1 MDKTALPNFMQMLSI
16 SQISQLRDEVL
27 LPAKTTNRIQ
37 WIVSRELCLYRLVDY
52 RHIPEDS
59 RTQALDFE
67 LQNHSPF
74 ELTDYYVLWKE
85 GIAQVWFWD
94 KKLTSSVLDEQAVK
108 VFEIVPESILR
119 YPETDDGLKFIKTL
133 DDGFDLQLWN
143 EGVLLASQWY
153 KTIPTRNKIQ
163 QFILGVIQL
172 PDSATAIVSSEQID
186 SITILSKPLTTQH
199 WQTAKKSLVSFKGLN
214 IESLLVI
221 LLFSILSGFVYW
233 QLIGIFRTHRQLDDI
248 EQQIEQNIQQAGE
261 NVTGKTS
268 AILTRNKNHLL
279 LG

>member
-1 MDKTALPNFMQMLSI
+1 
-16 SQISQLRDEVL
+16 
-27 LPAKTTNRIQ
+27 
-37 WIVSRELCLYRLVDY
+37 
-52 RHIPEDS
+52 
-59 RTQALDFE
+59 
-67 LQNHSPF
+67 
-74 ELTDYYVLWKE
+74 
-85 GIAQVWFWD
+85 
-94 KKLTSSVLDEQAVK
+94 
-108 VFEIVPESILR
+108 LR

-268 AILTRNKNHLL
+268 AILTRNKNQLL
-279 LG
+279 LKTIDYPSQAQLLLLFGQVVTKQGDTLKEWKYNINKLELVIESTKTTALTYINSLQKISMVERVTSEPGRIAGQIKLNIDLNLSKGDDNE